1 MSAILDAL
9 KRQEEERRR
18 GQAATE
24 SAAERLLAQRP
35 KAPRTGLGTGLATA
49 LGALI
54 IGGLTFA
61 LLTAKD
67 GAAPQSAPGVT
78 APVAPPSP
86 DPSTPTV
93 DATLAPTD
101 GAPKA
106 SAGTPGRAPEPLA
119 TIVDR
124 WRVSAHIYG
133 ELRED
138 RALWINGTPY
148 GEGDEIDGLTL
159 EAISAEGYGVRRG
172 EERLTRRVTPP

>member
-24 SAAERLLAQRP
+24 SAAERLLAQQP
-35 KAPRTGLGTGLATA
+35 KPQRTGLGTGLATA

-61 LLTAKD
+61 LLTAKES
-67 GAAPQSAPGVT
+67 ATPQSAARVT
-78 APVAPPSP
+78 APADSAMPSFDVTVTPADVA
-86 DPSTPTV
+86 
-93 DATLAPTD
+93 AM
-101 GAPKA
+101 A
-106 SAGTPGRAPEPLA
+106 SAGTPARAPKPLA
-119 TIVDR
+119 TIVDG

-138 RALWINGTPY
+138 RALWINGQPY

-159 EAISAEGYGVRRG
+159 EAITAEGYGVRR
-172 EERLTRRVTPP
+172 EQERLSRRVTPP

>member
-24 SAAERLLAQRP
+24 SAAERLLTQRP
-35 KAPRTGLGTGLATA
+35 KPQRTGLGAGLATA
-49 LGALI
+49 LGVLI

-61 LLTAKD
+61 LLTAND
-67 GAAPQSAPGVT
+67 SAAPQSAPGVI
-78 APVAPPSP
+78 APDVPTPA
-86 DPSTPTV
+86 DPSTPTF
-93 DATLAPTD
+93 DAALAPTN

-106 SAGTPGRAPEPLA
+106 SAGTPGRAPAPLA

-133 ELRED
+133 ELKDD
-138 RALWINGTPY
+138 RALWINGRPY

-159 EAISAEGYGVRRG
+159 EAITAEGYRVRRG
-172 EERLTRRVTPP
+172 EERLTRRITPP

>member
-24 SAAERLLAQRP
+24 SAAERLLAQQ
-35 KAPRTGLGTGLATA
+35 PRAEKSGLATGLAVA
-49 LGALI
+49 LGALM

-67 GAAPQSAPGVT
+67 SAAPQSAPAV
-78 APVAPPSP
+78 VAP
-86 DPSTPTV
+86 DE
-93 DATLAPTD
+93 AAR
-101 GAPKA
+101 A
-106 SAGTPGRAPEPLA
+106 SAAPPTPVPEPEPKPEPLA
-119 TIVDR
+119 AIVDG

-133 ELRED
+133 ELKDD
-138 RALWINGTPY
+138 RALWINGQAY

-159 EAISAEGYGVRRG
+159 EAITAEGYGVRRG
-172 EERLTRRVTPP
+172 QERLTRRVTPP

>member
-24 SAAERLLAQRP
+24 SAAERLLAQQ
-35 KAPRTGLGTGLATA
+35 PRARKSGLGTGLAFA

-54 IGGLTFA
+54 IGGLIFA

-67 GAAPQSAPGVT
+67 SAAPQSAPAII
-78 APVAPPSP
+78 APVLP
-86 DPSTPTV
+86 
-93 DATLAPTD
+93 
-101 GAPKA
+101 A
-106 SAGTPGRAPEPLA
+106 SGRAPNPEPKPNADAALTAPQARESLA
-119 TIVDR
+119 AIVAS

-133 ELRED
+133 ELKED
-138 RALWINGTPY
+138 RALWINGKAY

-159 EAISAEGYGVRRG
+159 EAITAEGYRLRRG
-172 EERLTRRVTPP
+172 QESLTRRVTPP

>member
-24 SAAERLLAQRP
+24 SAAERLLAQQ
-35 KAPRTGLGTGLATA
+35 PRAEKSGLGTGLAVA
-49 LGALI
+49 LGALM

-67 GAAPQSAPGVT
+67 SAAPQSAPSV
-78 APVAPPSP
+78 VAP
-86 DPSTPTV
+86 
-93 DATLAPTD
+93 AEA
-101 GAPKA
+101 ARA
-106 SAGTPGRAPEPLA
+106 SAAPPTPVPEPEPKPGPLA
-119 TIVDR
+119 AIVDG

-133 ELRED
+133 ELKDD
-138 RALWINGTPY
+138 RALWINGQAY

-159 EAISAEGYGVRRG
+159 EAITAEGYGVRRG
-172 EERLTRRVTPP
+172 QERLTRRVTPP

>member
-24 SAAERLLAQRP
+24 SAAERLLAQQP
-35 KAPRTGLGTGLATA
+35 KPQRTGLGTGLATA

-61 LLTAKD
+61 LLTAKES
-67 GAAPQSAPGVT
+67 ATPQSAARVT
-78 APVAPPSP
+78 APDLPTPADSAMPSFDVTVTTADVA
-86 DPSTPTV
+86 
-93 DATLAPTD
+93 AM
-101 GAPKA
+101 A
-106 SAGTPGRAPEPLA
+106 SAGTPARAPKPLA
-119 TIVDR
+119 TIVDG

-138 RALWINGTPY
+138 RALWVNGQPY

-159 EAISAEGYGVRRG
+159 EAITAEGYGVRRG
-172 EERLTRRVTPP
+172 QERLSRRVTPP

>member
-24 SAAERLLAQRP
+24 SAAERLLAQQ
-35 KAPRTGLGTGLATA
+35 PRARKSGLGTGLAFA

-54 IGGLTFA
+54 IGGLIFA

-67 GAAPQSAPGVT
+67 SAAPQSAPTIIAPGAPARSPNPEPKANADAALT
-78 APVAPPSP
+78 APQARESLAAIVA
-86 DPSTPTV
+86 
-93 DATLAPTD
+93 
-101 GAPKA
+101 G
-106 SAGTPGRAPEPLA
+106 
-119 TIVDR
+119 

-133 ELRED
+133 ELKED
-138 RALWINGTPY
+138 RALWINGKAY

-159 EAISAEGYGVRRG
+159 EAITAEGYRLRRG
-172 EERLTRRVTPP
+172 QESLTRRVTPP